1 MKFFISII
9 YESSLNDDL
18 HLSVDDAYNFIAT
31 KFEDQNSRP
40 KNQIY
45 KHQTTATD
53 TKLVEKVLID
63 VTDIILNQ
71 LLQVIGMN

>member
-1 MKFFISII
+1 M
-9 YESSLNDDL
+9 
-18 HLSVDDAYNFIAT
+18 VDAYNFIAN
-31 KFEDQNSRP
+31 KFEDQNSKPKGGGP

-53 TKLVEKVLID
+53 TELVEKVFID

-71 LLQVIGMN
+71 LLQVTGLN